1 MVVHSALSA
10 VLIFFTGA
18 VAAILGSLAGLG
30 GGFLIVPV
38 LRLFF
43 SIAPAVAAGGALL
56 FVFANTLAA
65 SVTYVRNRAVDLPRG
80 LTISAAGIP
89 ASILGAYVVRFLSA
103 RSFDTV
109 YGIFLVV
116 VGIMVI
122 TRRNAEPKPRELS
135 KTTKI
140 AVEIVV
146 GLFVGFVSSL
156 FGIGGGI
163 VLVPVMLVFFRQP
176 IHTVAATSAF
186 VIMLT
191 SPTGVIAHG
200 IYGDLDP
207 WVGAPLFVGGLI
219 GGGMGARMAR
229 RMHPQHLTMLIAG
242 LLFIAALALVLKHL
256 GA

>member
-1 MVVHSALSA
+1 MVHSALGA
-10 VLIFFTGA
+10 LLIFITGA
-18 VAAILGSLAGLG
+18 VAAVLGSLAGLG

-43 SIAPAVAAGGALL
+43 EIPPAVAAGGALL

-65 SVTYVRNRAVDLPRG
+65 SITYVRNRVVDLPRG

-89 ASILGAYVVRFLSA
+89 ASIAGAYVVRFLTA
-103 RSFDTV
+103 RNFDTV
-109 YGIFLVV
+109 YGIFLVLV
-116 VGIMVI
+116 AIMVL
-122 TRRNAEPKPRELS
+122 TRRNAPPKPRELS
-135 KTTKI
+135 KTAKI
-140 AVEIVV
+140 GVEILV

-200 IYGDLDP
+200 LYGDLDP
-207 WVGAPLFVGGLI
+207 WVGAPLFAGGLV
-219 GGGMGARMAR
+219 GGGMGARLAR
-229 RMHPQHLTMLIAG
+229 RMHPHHLTLLIAG
-242 LLFIAALALVLKHL
+242 LLFVAALALVIKHL
-256 GA
+256 GG

>member
-1 MVVHSALSA
+1 MVHSALGA
-10 VLIFFTGA
+10 LLIFITGA
-18 VAAILGSLAGLG
+18 VAAVLGSLAGLG

-43 SIAPAVAAGGALL
+43 EIPPAVAAGGALL

-65 SVTYVRNRAVDLPRG
+65 SITYVRNRVVDLPRG

-89 ASILGAYVVRFLSA
+89 ASIAGAYVVRFLTA
-103 RSFDTV
+103 RNFDTV
-109 YGIFLVV
+109 YGIFLVLV
-116 VGIMVI
+116 AIMVL
-122 TRRNAEPKPRELS
+122 TRRNAPPKPRELS
-135 KTTKI
+135 QAAKI
-140 AVEIVV
+140 AIEIVV

-200 IYGDLDP
+200 LYGDLDP
-207 WVGAPLFVGGLI
+207 WVGAPLFVGGLV
-219 GGGMGARMAR
+219 GGGMGARLAR
-229 RMHPQHLTMLIAG
+229 RMHPQHLTLLIAG
-242 LLFIAALALVLKHL
+242 LLFVAALALVIKHL
-256 GA
+256 GG